1 MASFGE
7 VRKVAYCHDA
17 TKETRRPDGVL
28 GVDEVKPT
36 DGALIKTDRA
46 IVQMVR
52 GIALS
57 ILKDYAEKDP
67 VLIGIMNGSFMF
79 MADLVRALSHPTGDI
94 KRHLTEGRLIPR
106 QPMYPDVDFIKV
118 NSYDHTHSTGTVNM
132 ISGLSSSIENRHV
145 IVVEDIVDT
154 GLTVQ
159 YVKDYLFEKNPA
171 SVSVA
176 ALVVKHQH
184 EVAYSGFR
192 IGDEFVFGYG
202 LDVSGQMRSLNEL
215 RVLPT

>member
-1 MASFGE
+1 
-7 VRKVAYCHDA
+7 VN
-17 TKETRRPDGVL
+17 
-28 GVDEVKPT
+28 PT
-36 DGALIKTDRA
+36 DGVLIKTDRA
-46 IVQMVR
+46 IIKMVR
-52 GIALS
+52 SIALK
-57 ILKDYAEKDP
+57 ILQDYAQKDP

-118 NSYDHTHSTGTVNM
+118 NSYDHTHSTGTVSM
-132 ISGLSSSIENRHV
+132 VSGLSSSIENRHV

-154 GLTVQ
+154 GLTVK
-159 YVKDYLFEKNPA
+159 YVKEYLLSKNPA

-176 ALVVKHQH
+176 ALLVKHHHQ
-184 EVAYSGFR
+184 VTYPGFHS
-192 IGDEFVFGYG
+192 IPEDEFVFGYG
-202 LDVSGQMRSLNEL
+202 LDVSGHMRSLNEL

>member
-1 MASFGE
+1 MKA
-7 VRKVAYCHDA
+7 
-17 TKETRRPDGVL
+17 
-28 GVDEVKPT
+28 T
-36 DGALIKTDRA
+36 DGALIQTDRA

-52 GIALS
+52 GIAFS
-57 ILKDYAEKDP
+57 ILKDYAGKDP
-67 VLIGIMNGSFMF
+67 VLIGVMNGSFMF
-79 MADLVRALSHPTGDI
+79 MADLVRALSHPTGQI
-94 KRHLTEGRLIPR
+94 KRHHE
-106 QPMYPDVDFIKV
+106 PMYPDVDFIKV

-171 SVSVA
+171 SVSGA

-184 EVAYSGFR
+184 EVAYSGVR